1 MAKSFTIGGFFTKQQ
16 QKTSFFLPDF
26 IHLRQMLWKMEEYK
40 KRIVKAIRYID
51 DHLDT
56 DLSLQKIAEVGAY
69 SPFHFHRIFRLV
81 TGESVQQY
89 ISRKRMERAAFY
101 VALRKNL
108 SLKDIYLQFG
118 FSSHSAFTKT
128 FKNYYGQAPSA
139 FRKSVPENVHQIRLA
154 ESKNGQVDTVFS
166 PYLCNIE
173 NLFNWTKMN
182 LKIDVMHLPEMN
194 LAAVMSLGIANV
206 EPSYTVL
213 IDWAKERSLFAREN
227 VKMISVYHDSFK
239 VTPPDKV
246 RIHACMLLDKK
257 LEKQEGEI
265 FGETIEAGKF
275 IVGSGEVTLDD
286 FEKSWVALFLWMKEN
301 GYSVRK
307 AFPFEIYHTNFKEH
321 PEGKMIV
328 DFCIPVN

>member
-1 MAKSFTIGGFFTKQQ
+1 
-16 QKTSFFLPDF
+16 
-26 IHLRQMLWKMEEYK
+26 MEEYK
-40 KRIVKAIRYID
+40 KRIIKVISYID

-69 SPFHFHRIFRLV
+69 SPFHFHRIFRLM
-81 TGESVQQY
+81 TGETVQQY
-89 ISRKRMERAAFY
+89 ISRKRIERSALY
-101 VALRKNL
+101 LALRKQL

-118 FSSHSAFTKT
+118 FSSHSAFSKA
-128 FKNYYGQAPSA
+128 FKSHYEKSPSE
-139 FRKSVPENVHQIRLA
+139 FRKSAPENFHQIRLQ
-154 ESKNGQVDTVFS
+154 ESKNGQTDAVFTT
-166 PYLCNIE
+166 YLCNIE
-173 NLFNWTKMN
+173 NLLNWTTMN
-182 LKIDVMHLPEMN
+182 LTVKVIHLPEMH
-194 LAAVMSLGIANV
+194 LAAVMSLGIAHV
-206 EPSYTVL
+206 ESSYNVL
-213 IDWAKERSLFAREN
+213 IDWAKGKNLFPGEN

-265 FGETIEAGKF
+265 FAETIEAGKF
-275 IVGSGEVTLDD
+275 IVANGEITLDD
-286 FEKSWVALFLWMKEN
+286 FEKSWVSLFLWMKEN
-301 GYSVRK
+301 DYSVRK